1 MNKKREERFNL
12 ARSII
17 WGITFGISL
26 MLSFALGFLTR
37 EFVGISAFASPLGTA
52 SQGYPLLDEVQ
63 TLIDTVYLRD
73 QPTFEE
79 RQYGAVR
86 GMLGT
91 LEDRYTF
98 FVDPPVAQ
106 SESDVLAGTYGGIGV
121 QVQRSEAG
129 ELILFPFEDSPALE
143 AGIQDG
149 DVLLAVDG
157 EPVTFEVRADV
168 LDQMLRGEVKRGN
181 GVELTYRR
189 DDTEETTFILFDV
202 INVPSVVWR
211 TIASNPG
218 TGYLQIIRF
227 TNRTPD
233 EVEAAINEFQLI

>member
-211 TIASNPG
+211 TLASNPR
-218 TGYLQIIRF
+218 TGYL
-227 TNRTPD
+227 
-233 EVEAAINEFQLI
+233 